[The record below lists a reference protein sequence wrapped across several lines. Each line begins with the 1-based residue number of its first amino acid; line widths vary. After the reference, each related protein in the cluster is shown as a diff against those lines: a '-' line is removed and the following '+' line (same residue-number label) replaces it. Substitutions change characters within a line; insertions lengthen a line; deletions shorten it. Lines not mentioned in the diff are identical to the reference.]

1 MSANRLNTAVRTALA
16 QAIITAA
23 GPTGA
28 KLKAY
33 NGAIPAGVGAVVGG
47 TNNLLASGQWAAA
60 VIGTAGSGAI
70 DWNEAG
76 FSQTS
81 SGFSPGTPT
90 FIDIT
95 DSADVVVYRIE
106 LNVAG
111 GWTFT
116 GTIATNQNLSLTSL
130 VSTMPGAT

>member
-1 MSANRLNTAVRTALA
+1 MSANRLDTLIRTALA
-16 QAIITAA
+16 QAIIDGVGA
-23 GPTGA
+23 TGA

-33 NGAIPAGVGAVVGG
+33 NGALPAGVGPIVGG
-47 TNNLLASGQWAAA
+47 TNNLLASGQWAAST
-60 VIGTAGSGAI
+60 IGTASNGAI

-81 SGFSPGTPT
+81 SGFVAGTPT

-95 DSADVVVYRIE
+95 TSADVVKYRIE
-106 LNVAG
+106 LNVAN

-116 GTIATNQNLSLTSL
+116 GTIATGQNLTLTNL